1 LARGQ
6 RVVICPSA
14 ALVDRGEGVRF
25 EVVQG
30 GARHPAFA
38 IRVDGRVHAYRN
50 RCAHVAVEL
59 DWQPGR
65 FFDADGIVLI
75 CSTHGALYDPAT
87 GACRG
92 GPCRGAGLEPVPVEE
107 LDGRVVLSMKD

>member
-1 LARGQ
+1 
-6 RVVICPSA
+6 VICPSA

>member
-1 LARGQ
+1 
-6 RVVICPSA
+6 
-14 ALVDRGEGVRF
+14 VRF

-38 IRVDGRVHAYRN
+38 IRFDGRVHAYRN

-107 LDGRVVLSMKD
+107 IDGLVVLRVLSMKD

>member
-1 LARGQ
+1 MARGQ
-6 RVVICPSA
+6 RVVICRSD

-38 IRVDGRVHAYRN
+38 IRFDGRVHAYRN

-87 GACRG
+87 GECLG
-92 GPCRGAGLEPVPVEE
+92 GPCRGGGLESVAVAEVDGQVVVEE
-107 LDGRVVLSMKD
+107 

>member
-1 LARGQ
+1 
-6 RVVICPSA
+6 VICQSE

-38 IRVDGRVHAYRN
+38 IRFDGRVHAYRN

-59 DWQPGR
+59 DWQAGR

-75 CSTHGALYDPAT
+75 CSTHGALYDPES
-87 GACRG
+87 GECRG

-107 LDGRVVLSMKD
+107 IDGLVMLSMRD

>member
-1 LARGQ
+1 
-6 RVVICPSA
+6 VICLSA

-25 EVVQG
+25 EVIRG

-38 IRVDGRVHAYRN
+38 IRFDGRVHAYRN

-75 CSTHGALYDPAT
+75 CSTHGALYDPTT

-107 LDGRVVLSMKD
+107 IDGQVVLITRD

>member
-1 LARGQ
+1 M
-6 RVVICPSA
+6 ICQSE

-38 IRVDGRVHAYRN
+38 IRFDGRVHAYRN

-59 DWQPGR
+59 DWQAGR

-87 GACRG
+87 GECRG

-107 LDGRVVLSMKD
+107 IDGLVMLSTRD

>member
-1 LARGQ
+1 MVCL
-6 RVVICPSA
+6 SA

-38 IRVDGRVHAYRN
+38 IRFDGRVHAYRN

-107 LDGRVVLSMKD
+107 IDGQVVLKTRD

>member
-1 LARGQ
+1 M
-6 RVVICPSA
+6 VCPSA

-38 IRVDGRVHAYRN
+38 IRFDGRVHAYRN

-107 LDGRVVLSMKD
+107 VDGLVVLSMRD

>member
-1 LARGQ
+1 
-6 RVVICPSA
+6 VICPSA

-38 IRVDGRVHAYRN
+38 IRFDGRVHAYRN

-107 LDGRVVLSMKD
+107 LDGLVVLSVKD

>member
-1 LARGQ
+1 
-6 RVVICPSA
+6 VICRSE

-38 IRVDGRVHAYRN
+38 IRFDGRVHAYMN

-59 DWQPGR
+59 DWRPGQ

-87 GACRG
+87 GECLG
-92 GPCRGAGLEPVPVEE
+92 GPCRGGGLEPVAVAEVGGQVVVEE
-107 LDGRVVLSMKD
+107 

>member
-1 LARGQ
+1 
-6 RVVICPSA
+6 VICPSA

-25 EVVQG
+25 EVIQG

-38 IRVDGRVHAYRN
+38 IRFDGRVHAYRN

-107 LDGRVVLSMKD
+107 IDGLVVLSMRD

>member
-1 LARGQ
+1 MVCL
-6 RVVICPSA
+6 SA

-38 IRVDGRVHAYRN
+38 IRFDGRVHAYRN

-65 FFDADGIVLI
+65 FFDADGVVLI

-107 LDGRVVLSMKD
+107 IDGQVVLKTRD